1 MSRVDPDPSAR
12 VVGPTAFVSYARSHP
27 EWREDQM
34 KDWMDTVLRFAVLL
48 CEMGIDTDVDQFY
61 AHDLEVDWNRFGPTA
76 TRERDFVLIAVSRAY
91 RERWEGSNEP
101 REGAGAVREANELM
115 GQFNRDQADFRRRV
129 KVVVLPGAS
138 REDIPDELSNLQRF
152 ELGELS
158 QDAAMDLFR
167 TLTNQPATPK
177 PALGPLVVLN
187 LDTLARTDDAALH
200 DLYADLERIQ
210 GALAQVPEIDRIQ
223 AERGNFSLPWVRS
236 AYQLIGQEQ
245 AILASIAE
253 LEGQPRPDITTAG
266 EGGKTELERVIARSL
281 TAAGDSSDADIV
293 GELARRLRDPAA
305 GPPELLRLFRDLPGG
320 QIDISVEKRVKY
332 DLHRQGILA
341 RNPAGRGYVV
351 GELP

>member
-1 MSRVDPDPSAR
+1 MNPDPSSR
-12 VVGPTAFVSYARSHP
+12 VVGPTAFVSYAQSHP
-27 EWREDQM
+27 EWAGEQTEG
-34 KDWMDTVLRFAVLL
+34 WMATVLRFAVLL

-76 TRERDFVLIAVSRAY
+76 ARERDFVLIAVSRAY

-115 GQFNRDQADFRRRV
+115 GQFNHDQADFRRRV

-138 REDIPDELSNLQRF
+138 RDDIPAELGNLQRF
-152 ELGELS
+152 QLGELT
-158 QDAAMDLFR
+158 QAAAMDLFR

-177 PALGPLVVLN
+177 PALGPLIVLDS
-187 LDTLARTDDAALH
+187 DTPAPVDCAALH

-236 AYQLIGQEQ
+236 AYQLLGQEQ

-253 LEGQPRPDITTAG
+253 LEGQAG
-266 EGGKTELERVIARSL
+266 PEVAIVKEDGGTELERVIARSL
-281 TAAGDSSDADIV
+281 TAAGDSSETDV
-293 GELARRLRDPAA
+293 VEELARRLREPTT

-320 QIDISVEKRVKY
+320 PIDISVQKRVKY
-332 DLHRQGILA
+332 DLHRQGVLA